1 MGELEE
7 RLERLAVELIVGQPE
22 AGERARWCAEV
33 EEALAA
39 ISAAMLAAGS
49 PEGARLAEE
58 LAAAV
63 RDGQPEWERRLECG
77 VSELRHL
84 AEGLK
89 ANSAPATALA
99 QDPELVNDFI
109 VESREHLGAIE
120 VQLLTLEQD
129 PANAEAIHTVF
140 RGFHTIKG
148 LAGFLELEEI
158 REVSHTVETLLDQVR
173 NGQLRVTPEVIDVV
187 LAAADHLS
195 RWLDRLQAGLS
206 NTPAVATPSPE
217 ALLARVRAMIEG
229 SQEGEPVVTAM
240 PAAVAEEP
248 PETSAPRTVRERTV
262 KVDTAKLDYLVDM
275 VGELVIAQSMVR
287 HAPELAERADTRLA
301 RNLSQMAR
309 ITEEVQKTAMSMR
322 MVTVSKLFQR
332 MARLARDLS
341 RKSGKPL
348 EFETSGEETEL
359 DRNIVEELADPLMHM
374 VRNAVDHGIEEPEE
388 RTGAG
393 KDPVAKVRLTA
404 SHQSGQI
411 LMEISDDGRGL
422 DTERILAKAREKG
435 LVDENAVLTESE
447 IYGLIFQPGFSTA
460 RQVTD
465 VSGRGVGMDV
475 VRKHIQKLRGRID
488 IHSEKGK
495 GTTFSIKLPLTL
507 AIIDGLV
514 VGVGS
519 HRYIVPIYS
528 VREMLRPAE
537 RDVTQVESR
546 GEMVLV
552 RDRLLPLVRLHR
564 IFHVEPRSA
573 NPWESLL
580 IVAEAEGKPF
590 CLMVDQLLGKQEVVI
605 KSLGEAF
612 GSIAGI
618 AGAAILGDGRV
629 GLILDM
635 SGLYFRHGE

>member
-1 MGELEE
+1 MGKLDEL
-7 RLERLAVELIVGQPE
+7 LERLAVDLMVGRPE
-22 AGERARWCAEV
+22 TGERAGWCAEV
-33 EEALAA
+33 GEALAA
-39 ISAAMLAAGS
+39 ISAAMLEAGS
-49 PEGARLAEE
+49 SEGAHLAED

-63 RDGQPEWERRLECG
+63 RDVHPDLEERLASG
-77 VSELRHL
+77 VSELRRL

-89 ANSAPATALA
+89 APEPAGAWA

-109 VESREHLGAIE
+109 VESREHLSAIE

-158 REVSHTVETLLDQVR
+158 REVSHTVETLLDGVR

-187 LAAADHLS
+187 LAAADHLN

-206 NTPAVATPSPE
+206 NAPPVETPAPE
-217 ALLARVRAMIEG
+217 ALLARVRAMIERPP
-229 SQEGEPVVTAM
+229 SGESAAAAM

-248 PETSAPRTVRERTV
+248 SETSGPRAVQERTV

-388 RTGAG
+388 RAAAG

-411 LMEISDDGRGL
+411 LIEISDDGRGL

-435 LVDENAVLTESE
+435 LVEENAVLSESE
-447 IYGLIFQPGFSTA
+447 IYALIFQPGFSTA

-495 GTTFSIKLPLTL
+495 GSTFSIKLPLTL

-537 RDVTQVESR
+537 GDVTQVENR

-552 RDRLLPLVRLHR
+552 RDHLLPLVRLHR
-564 IFHVEPRSA
+564 IFDVEPRSE

-605 KSLGEAF
+605 KSLGEAL

-629 GLILDM
+629 GLILDIN
-635 SGLYFRHGE
+635 GLYFRHGE